1 MSLVL
6 TPRVYQRSVIFDIF
20 CNFSY
25 IFSDSTECD
34 TLTNA
39 TLLPVLPKE
48 DIYIFL
54 VSFFYLYN
62 YISPV
67 SKDTVQYLFLRK
79 Q

>member
-6 TPRVYQRSVIFDIF
+6 TPGVYQRSVIFDIF
-20 CNFSY
+20 CIFSY

-48 DIYIFL
+48 DIYFL

-62 YISPV
+62 NISPV
-67 SKDTVQYLFLRK
+67 SKDTVQ
-79 Q
+79 